1 MNNTRTED
9 KPSTCNQF
17 RKAQS
22 ETDCAS
28 DNYKLC
34 VVCTRVSLHVGY
46 DTLFLV
52 ITLLSITRYTRYT

>member
-46 DTLFLV
+46 DIFPRKSVKASSGSVV
-52 ITLLSITRYTRYT
+52 IK